1 MSVSKKVA
9 VVTGAGQGLGR
20 AIALRLARDGAHVCV
35 AELVEGNAEKVAA
48 EIKAA
53 GGEASAWP
61 TDVTQEGVVCEV
73 IQGIQRDL
81 GSVDILVNNAGL
93 GQNVEYLLDL
103 SAEEWNRVLAVN
115 LTGTFL
121 CCKYAGDVMARQE
134 SGAIVNISSLN
145 GLSPAALVG
154 AYNVA
159 KAGVLSLTR
168 TLAMEM
174 APYRVRVNAV
184 CPGPVYTD
192 FNKKV
197 MGQRAQSL
205 GTTVEDIVERV
216 QKAVPL
222 GRWGEPEDIANMVA
236 FLVSEETGWITGEVF
251 TVSGGLSGVS
261 AAPAK
266 KERP

>member
-1 MSVSKKVA
+1 MVSTEKIA
-9 VVTGAGQGLGR
+9 IVTGAGQGLGR
-20 AIALRLARDGAHVCV
+20 AMALRLARDGAHVCI
-35 AELVEGNAEKVAA
+35 AELVRENAEKVAA
-48 EIKAA
+48 QMRASGVK
-53 GGEASAWP
+53 ASAWP
-61 TDVTQEGVVCEV
+61 LDVTQEVQVRET
-73 IQGIQRDL
+73 IQAIHRDL
-81 GSVDILVNNAGL
+81 GSIDILVNNAGL

-103 SAEEWNRVLAVN
+103 PTEEWNRVLAVN

-134 SGAIVNISSLN
+134 SGTIVNISSLN

-168 TLAMEM
+168 TLAMEL

-197 MGQRAQSL
+197 MTQRAQIL
-205 GTTVEDIVERV
+205 GTTTEEMVDRV
-216 QKAVPL
+216 RKAVPL

-236 FLVSEETGWITGEVF
+236 FLVSDEACWITGEVF

-261 AAPAK
+261 AAPAR

>member
-1 MSVSKKVA
+1 MGLSGKIA
-9 VVTGAGQGLGR
+9 IVTGAGQGLGR
-20 AIALRLARDGAHVCV
+20 AMAMRLARDGAHVCI
-35 AELVEGNAEKVAA
+35 AELVEENAEKVAA
-48 EIKAA
+48 EIEAA
-53 GGEASAWP
+53 GGKASAWP
-61 TDVTQEGVVCEV
+61 TDVTQEGVVREV

-81 GSVDILVNNAGL
+81 GAIDILVNNAGL

-159 KAGVLSLTR
+159 KTGVLSLTR

-197 MGQRAQSL
+197 MSQRAQSL
-205 GTTVEDIVERV
+205 GTTVEEMVERV

-222 GRWGEPEDIANMVA
+222 GRWGEPEEIANMVA
-236 FLVSEETGWITGEVF
+236 FLVSEEAGWITGEVF